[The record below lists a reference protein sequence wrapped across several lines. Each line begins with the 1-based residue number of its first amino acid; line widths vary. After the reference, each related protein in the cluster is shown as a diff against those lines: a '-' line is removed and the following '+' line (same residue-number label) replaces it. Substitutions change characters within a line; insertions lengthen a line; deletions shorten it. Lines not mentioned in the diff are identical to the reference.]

1 MKYGV
6 FNDAHPVTKLVMVGF
21 LMVTSYFIFLGL
33 SIFIASLAFGASWDV
48 ISELLEIKNFEDHVA
63 LLKFL
68 QMAYS
73 TGLFLVPALLGSWLI
88 SGRAF
93 DYLRLDRPS
102 SVSKYIIVLLLMLSA
117 IPLINFLAQLNY
129 SIPIPDR
136 LGSIKEQILES
147 EQDSELMMD
156 TFLNQESVKGL
167 LVNLLMI
174 ALIPALGE
182 EFLFRGLVQ
191 RIFTEWTR
199 NHHAG
204 VWIGAVLF
212 SLMHFQYYGLI
223 PRILLGACFG
233 YMLVWSRSMWLPVL
247 AHFINNGVA
256 VVFFHFYFN
265 GSLKFDL
272 DNIGAMDETYLYTL
286 LSAVMVI
293 LFMSLL
299 YAGKRTN

>member
-88 SGRAF
+88 SGRTF

-136 LGSIKEQILES
+136 LGSIKEQILKS